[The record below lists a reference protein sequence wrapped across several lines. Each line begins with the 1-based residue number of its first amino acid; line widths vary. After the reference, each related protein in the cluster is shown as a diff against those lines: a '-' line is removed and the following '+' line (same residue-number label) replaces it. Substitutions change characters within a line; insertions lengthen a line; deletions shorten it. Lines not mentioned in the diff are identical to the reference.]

1 MFGDIS
7 NPLDYVDATGMFSDP
22 YIQPSTNTASI
33 GSTSGGSDLS
43 SWLGFATNAMKL
55 APNLIS
61 AVQGNSY
68 GQAGA
73 YGQQGG
79 GQGGFNLTGQSI
91 LGGGSLG
98 ISSSTLMLIAV
109 GVLVVFMMKK

>member
-1 MFGDIS
+1 
-7 NPLDYVDATGMFSDP
+7 
-22 YIQPSTNTASI
+22 
-33 GSTSGGSDLS
+33 
-43 SWLGFATNAMKL
+43 MKL
-55 APNLIS
+55 VPNIIS
-61 AVQGNSY
+61 SAQGNPY

-79 GQGGFNLTGQSI
+79 QGGFSLTGQSI

-98 ISSSTLMLIAV
+98 ISSGTLMLLAV